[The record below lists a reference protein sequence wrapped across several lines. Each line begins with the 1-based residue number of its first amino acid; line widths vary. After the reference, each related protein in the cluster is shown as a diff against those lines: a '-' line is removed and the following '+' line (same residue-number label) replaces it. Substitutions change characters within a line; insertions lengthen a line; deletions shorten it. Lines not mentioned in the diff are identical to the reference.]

1 MKILVIE
8 DEQDLLNSIS
18 NYLDKDQFLCEY
30 ALDLKS
36 ARLRLSVEGF
46 NCFIVD
52 TDLPDGSGL
61 ELVKEIRKEN
71 SEAFILII
79 SERNSI
85 KDKVEGLNSGADDY
99 LPKPIA
105 LPELHARLNAV
116 LRRYKPSP
124 HAPLE
129 VNEIRMKTD
138 TYEVFVHNKEVTL
151 TKKEYDLLLFF
162 ITNKNRVI
170 SKLAIVEHL
179 WSNYQDFNESYD
191 FLYAQIKNLR
201 KKLTAA
207 GCTDYIQN
215 INRIGYK
222 FRTN

>member
-1 MKILVIE
+1 MKILVID
-8 DEQDLLNSIS
+8 DEQELLNSIS
-18 NYLDKDQFLCEY
+18 NYLDKDQFLYEY

-36 ARLRLSVEGF
+36 ARLRLSVGGF

-52 TDLPDGSGL
+52 TDLSGGSGL
-61 ELVKEIRKEN
+61 DLVKEIRKQN
-71 SEAFILII
+71 PDAFIIII
-79 SERNSI
+79 SAKHSTE
-85 KDKVEGLNSGADDY
+85 DKVEGLNSGADDY
-99 LPKPIA
+99 LSKPIA
-105 LPELHARLNAV
+105 LPELQARLHAV
-116 LRRYKPSP
+116 LRHYKPSIN
-124 HAPLE
+124 APIE
-129 VNEIRMKTD
+129 VNEIRVQAD
-138 TYEVFVHNKEVTL
+138 TYQVFVHNLEVAL

-162 ITNKNRVI
+162 ITNKNRII

-201 KKLTAA
+201 KKLTTA

>member
-1 MKILVIE
+1 MKILID
-8 DEQDLLNSIS
+8 DEQELLKSIS
-18 NYLDKDQFLCEY
+18 DYLGKDQFIYEY
-30 ALDLKS
+30 AIDLKS
-36 ARLRLSVEGF
+36 ARLLLNVEGF
-46 NCFIVD
+46 NCFIID
-52 TDLPDGSGL
+52 TDMSDGSGL
-61 ELVKEIRKEN
+61 DLVKQIRKEN
-71 SEAFILII
+71 PDAYIIII
-79 SERNSI
+79 SAKHSTE
-85 KDKVEGLNSGADDY
+85 DKVEGLNNGADDY
-99 LPKPIA
+99 LCKPIA
-105 LPELHARLNAV
+105 LPELKARLNAV
-116 LRRYKPSP
+116 LRHYKPNTNV
-124 HAPLE
+124 PLE

-138 TYEVFVHNKEVTL
+138 TYEVFVHNKEVAL

-162 ITNKNRVI
+162 VTNKNRVI

-201 KKLTAA
+201 KKLTTA

>member
-1 MKILVIE
+1 M
-8 DEQDLLNSIS
+8 Q
-18 NYLDKDQFLCEY
+18 
-30 ALDLKS
+30 
-36 ARLRLSVEGF
+36 
-46 NCFIVD
+46 
-52 TDLPDGSGL
+52 
-61 ELVKEIRKEN
+61 
-71 SEAFILII
+71 
-79 SERNSI
+79 
-85 KDKVEGLNSGADDY
+85 
-99 LPKPIA
+99 
-105 LPELHARLNAV
+105 
-116 LRRYKPSP
+116 
-124 HAPLE
+124 
-129 VNEIRMKTD
+129 TD
-138 TYEVFVHNKEVTL
+138 TYEVFVHNTEIVL